1 MEILGDIF
9 GLVIGLVALMW
20 SADVFVEGSAALARR
35 LGVPPLIVGMVVI
48 GFGTSLP
55 EMLVSA
61 LSALEGSPSIA
72 LGNAFG
78 SCTAN
83 IGLILGLS
91 AFLAPVAIARSVV
104 RRELPV
110 LVVATAI
117 CHFLLRDGAFSRA
130 DGFALLAAFALAMAV
145 NMAGSIAGR
154 RDAQGESATGN
165 AATAPLGMTLLKVIG
180 GLVVLAGSSRLLVVC
195 AIGLAKALGVP
206 DLVIGLTIV
215 AIGTSLPELASAIA
229 AVRRREHDLVTG
241 NILGSNL
248 FNTLAVIGIASS
260 IAPMEGNG
268 ASATIAAVLRRDL
281 PFLWAA
287 TLLVGVSCIPRR
299 RGARAFIG
307 RGMGVAM
314 MLLYAVYVVILM
326 RAMIH

>member
-1 MEILGDIF
+1 MGILADIV
-9 GLVIGLVALMW
+9 GLLIGFVALVW
-20 SADVFVEGSAALARR
+20 SADVFVDGSAALARR

-48 GFGTSLP
+48 GFGTSFP

-91 AFLAPVAIARSVV
+91 AFLAPVAVARSVV

-110 LVVATAI
+110 LVIATAI
-117 CHFLLRDGAFSRA
+117 CHFLLRDGSLSRV

-145 NMAGSIAGR
+145 NMGGSIAGR
-154 RDAQGESATGN
+154 RDGNGDPAPGN
-165 AATAPLGMTLLKVIG
+165 AAAAPLGMTLLKVVG

-206 DLVIGLTIV
+206 DLVIGLTVV

-241 NILGSNL
+241 NIIGSNL
-248 FNTLAVIGIASS
+248 FNTLTVVGIASA
-260 IAPMEGNG
+260 IAPMRGDA
-268 ASATIAAVLRRDL
+268 ASVTIADVLRRDL
-281 PFLWAA
+281 PFVWVA
-287 TLLVGVSCIPRR
+287 TLLVALSCIPWR
-299 RGARAFIG
+299 RGEPARIG
-307 RGMGVAM
+307 RGMGMAM
-314 MLLYAVYVVILM
+314 MLLYAVYVAVLL
-326 RAMIH
+326 RSFIH